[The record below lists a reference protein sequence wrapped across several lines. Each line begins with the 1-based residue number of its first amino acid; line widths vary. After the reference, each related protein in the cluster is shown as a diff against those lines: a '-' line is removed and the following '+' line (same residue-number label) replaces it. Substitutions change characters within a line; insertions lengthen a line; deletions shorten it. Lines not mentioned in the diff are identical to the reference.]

1 MPANNYLHTI
11 EQDKY
16 RPIHQSFLH
25 AFINNN
31 DYIDFAMSSVYKG
44 GNKRNHY
51 KGTNGFIWENTP
63 EATTCVCS
71 KETALTYIREQIKD
85 HLLMIADAYEGMV
98 ASADSPVYVVNYLDI
113 ITALNHSSDLWNI
126 YVFDESMQWFVAIT
140 DENIGTS
147 EETLCF
153 IGKALELW
161 NE

>member
-1 MPANNYLHTI
+1 
-11 EQDKY
+11 
-16 RPIHQSFLH
+16 
-25 AFINNN
+25 
-31 DYIDFAMSSVYKG
+31 
-44 GNKRNHY
+44 
-51 KGTNGFIWENTP
+51 
-63 EATTCVCS
+63 
-71 KETALTYIREQIKD
+71 
-85 HLLMIADAYEGMV
+85 MIADAYEGMV

-161 NE
+161 NK